1 MRWLLSKRLR
11 SYALLAGAASLI
23 LNLALLIPSIYML
36 QVFDRVFSSRSEETL
51 VMLSLLALVA
61 LVLGYFVDSVRAEAL
76 GCAGRAL
83 DRHLSPRALA
93 GTLHH
98 AAVHAGMGNTD
109 VLRDI
114 SALRNFLASGGMLA
128 IFDAP
133 WVPVYL
139 LVITLMHP
147 LLGVT
152 ATIGAALL
160 LTLAAATELLTRRQ
174 TEDAQQ
180 KGRSASE
187 FAQALTRNAEVIV
200 GMGMLRQAVDAWT
213 ERHEQLLSVQE
224 SARHRSVRLSAAARM
239 TRQAL
244 QIAMLALGAWL
255 VLDEKASPGIMV
267 AATILLGRALQPV
280 EQLIGGWKATIEA
293 RSAWE
298 RLCRRVVRNSET
310 TVELPNPK
318 GKLELEGVVHTLVPG
333 RAPFIRGVSLQ
344 LTPGESL
351 GIIGPSASGKT
362 TLLRL
367 MLGIL
372 KPQSGVVRLDG
383 TDISQW
389 NRDELGDHIGYLPQ
403 DVELFTGSVAQNIA
417 RLGEVDSSAVI
428 EAAQLAGV
436 HELIVRL
443 PEGYETQ
450 IGHGGA
456 ILSGG
461 QRQRI
466 GLARALYGNP
476 RFIVLDEP
484 NANLDAE
491 GELALSNAMKGLKQ
505 RGVTLVVVAHRSNLL
520 SQLDKMAVLRDGCL
534 QAFDR
539 TEVVLSQLG
548 ANVRPLHSVPLSRL
562 GPVEMQR

>member
-11 SYALLAGAASLI
+11 SYTLLSAAASLI

-51 VMLSLLALVA
+51 LMLSLLASVA

-76 GCAGRAL
+76 GLAGQAL

-93 GTLHH
+93 GTLHQ
-98 AAVHAGMGNTD
+98 AAVSPGSGNTD
-109 VLRDI
+109 ALRDI
-114 SALRNFLASGGMLA
+114 SALRTFLASGGMLA

-133 WVPVYL
+133 WVPIYL

-147 LLGVT
+147 LLGLI
-152 ATIGAALL
+152 ATIGASILL
-160 LTLAAATELLTRRQ
+160 ALAAATEMLTRQ
-174 TEDAQQ
+174 YTEDAQQ
-180 KGRSASE
+180 KGRSATE
-187 FAQALTRNAEVIV
+187 YAHALTRNAEVIV

-213 ERHEQLLSVQE
+213 ERHEELLTAQA
-224 SARHRSVRLSAAARM
+224 SAKHRSVRLSAAARM

-255 VLDEKASPGIMV
+255 VLNEKASPGIMV

-280 EQLIGGWKATIEA
+280 EQLISGWKATIEA

-298 RLCRRVVRNSET
+298 RLRRRVVRHGTAS
-310 TVELPNPK
+310 VQLPAPK
-318 GKLELEGVVHTLVPG
+318 GKLDVEGVVHTLAPG
-333 RAPFIRGVSLQ
+333 RAPFIRGISLR

-367 MLGIL
+367 VLGIL

-389 NRDELGDHIGYLPQ
+389 NRDELGGHVGYLPQ

-417 RLGEVDSSAVI
+417 RLGAIDSSAVI

-436 HELIVRL
+436 HEMIVRL

-450 IGHGGA
+450 IGNGGA

-466 GLARALYGNP
+466 GLARALYGGP
-476 RFIVLDEP
+476 RLVVLDEP
-484 NANLDAE
+484 NASLDAE
-491 GELALSNAMKGLKQ
+491 GEAALASALQGLKQ
-505 RGVTLVVVAHRSNLL
+505 RAVTLVVVSHRSNLL
-520 SQLDKMAVLRDGCL
+520 SQLDKLAVLRDGCL
-534 QAFDR
+534 EAFDR
-539 TEVVLSQLG
+539 TDIVLARLE
-548 ANVRPLHSVPLSRL
+548 ANVRPLHRIPAARL
-562 GPVEMQR
+562 GVVEAQR

>member
-11 SYALLAGAASLI
+11 SYTLLSAAASLI

-51 VMLSLLALVA
+51 LMLSLLASVA

-76 GCAGRAL
+76 GLAGQAL

-93 GTLHH
+93 GTLHQ
-98 AAVHAGMGNTD
+98 AAVSPGSGNTD
-109 VLRDI
+109 ALRDI
-114 SALRNFLASGGMLA
+114 SALRSFLASGVMLA

-133 WVPVYL
+133 WVPIYL

-147 LLGVT
+147 LLGLI
-152 ATIGAALL
+152 ATIGASILL
-160 LTLAAATELLTRRQ
+160 ALAAATEMLTRQ
-174 TEDAQQ
+174 YTEDAQQ
-180 KGRSASE
+180 KGRSATE
-187 FAQALTRNAEVIV
+187 YAHDLTRNADVNV
-200 GMGMLRQAVDAWT
+200 GMGMLRQADDAWT
-213 ERHEQLLSVQE
+213 ERHEELLTAQA
-224 SARHRSVRLSAAARM
+224 SAKHRSVRLSAAARM

-244 QIAMLALGAWL
+244 QIAMLARGAWV
-255 VLDEKASPGIMV
+255 VLYEKASPGIMA

-280 EQLIGGWKATIEA
+280 EQLISGWKATIEA

-298 RLCRRVVRNSET
+298 RLRRRVVRHGTAS
-310 TVELPNPK
+310 VQLPAPK
-318 GKLELEGVVHTLVPG
+318 GKLDVEGVVHTLAPG
-333 RAPFIRGVSLQ
+333 RAPFIRGISLR

-367 MLGIL
+367 VLGIL

-389 NRDELGDHIGYLPQ
+389 NRDELGGHVGYLPQ
-403 DVELFTGSVAQNIA
+403 DVELYTGSVAQNIA
-417 RLGEVDSSAVI
+417 RLGAIESSAVI

-436 HELIVRL
+436 HEMIVRL

-450 IGHGGA
+450 IGNGGA

-466 GLARALYGNP
+466 GLARALYGGP
-476 RFIVLDEP
+476 RLVVLDEP
-484 NANLDAE
+484 NASLDAE
-491 GELALSNAMKGLKQ
+491 GEAALASALQGLKQ
-505 RGVTLVVVAHRSNLL
+505 RAVTLVVVSHRSNLL
-520 SQLDKMAVLRDGCL
+520 SQLDKLAVLRDGCL
-534 QAFDR
+534 EAFDR
-539 TEVVLSQLG
+539 TDIVLARLE
-548 ANVRPLHSVPLSRL
+548 ANVRPLHRIPAARL
-562 GPVEMQR
+562 GVVEAQR

>member
-51 VMLSLLALVA
+51 LMLSLLALLA

-76 GCAGRAL
+76 GCAGRVL

-93 GTLHH
+93 GSLQH
-98 AAVHAGMGNTD
+98 AALYAGTGNTD

-133 WVPVYL
+133 WVPIYL

-152 ATIGAALL
+152 ATIGALL
-160 LTLAAATELLTRRQ
+160 LLALAAATEMLTRQ
-174 TEDAQQ
+174 HTEDAQH
-180 KGRSASE
+180 KGRLASE
-187 FAQALTRNAEVIV
+187 YAQALTRNAEVIV
-200 GMGMLRQAVDAWT
+200 GMGMLRRAVDAWT
-213 ERHEQLLSVQE
+213 ERHEELLGAQE
-224 SARHRSVRLSAAARM
+224 GAKRRSVRLSAAARM

-280 EQLIGGWKATIEA
+280 EQLISGWKATIEA
-293 RSAWE
+293 RSAWQ
-298 RLCRRVVRNSET
+298 RLCHRVVRDSKT
-310 TVELPNPK
+310 GVELPVPK
-318 GKLELEGVVHTLVPG
+318 GKLDLEGVVHTLAPG
-333 RAPFIRGVSLQ
+333 RPPFIRGISFR

-389 NRDELGDHIGYLPQ
+389 NRDQLGSYIGYLPQ
-403 DVELFTGSVAQNIA
+403 DVELFAGSVAQNIA

-428 EAAQLAGV
+428 EAAKLAGV

-461 QRQRI
+461 QRQRV
-466 GLARALYGNP
+466 GLARALYGQP

-491 GELALSNAMKGLKQ
+491 GEIALSNVLKGLKQ
-505 RGVTLVVVAHRSNLL
+505 RAVTLVVVAHRSNLL
-520 SQLDKMAVLRDGCL
+520 SQLDKLAVLRDGCL
-534 QAFDR
+534 EAFDR
-539 TEVVLSQLG
+539 TDIVLSRLE
-548 ANVRPLHSVPLSRL
+548 ANVRPLHRLAASRL
-562 GPVEMQR
+562 GIVEAQR

>member
-11 SYALLAGAASLI
+11 SYAVLAGAASLI

-93 GTLHH
+93 GTLQH
-98 AAVHAGMGNTD
+98 AAVYAGTGNTD

-133 WVPVYL
+133 WVPIYL

-147 LLGVT
+147 LLGLT
-152 ATIGAALL
+152 ATMGAALL
-160 LTLAAATELLTRRQ
+160 LALAAATEMLTRGH
-174 TEDAQQ
+174 TENAQQ

-187 FAQALTRNAEVIV
+187 YAQALTRNAEVIV

-213 ERHEQLLSVQE
+213 ERHEELLSAQE
-224 SARHRSVRLSAAARM
+224 GAKHRSVRLSAAARM

-293 RSAWE
+293 RTAWE
-298 RLCRRVVRNSET
+298 RLCRRVVRDSTT
-310 TVELPNPK
+310 TVELPAPK
-318 GKLELEGVVHTLVPG
+318 GKLDVEGVVHTLVPG
-333 RAPFIRGVSLQ
+333 RAPFIRGISLR

-372 KPQSGVVRLDG
+372 EPQSGVVRLDG
-383 TDISQW
+383 TDISRW
-389 NRDELGDHIGYLPQ
+389 NRNELGGHIGYLPQ

-417 RLGEVDSSAVI
+417 RLGAVDSSAVI

-461 QRQRI
+461 QRQRV
-466 GLARALYGNP
+466 GLARALYGDP
-476 RFIVLDEP
+476 RLIVLDEP

-491 GELALSNAMKGLKQ
+491 GEIALSNALKGLKQ

-520 SQLDKMAVLRDGCL
+520 SQLDKLAVLRDGCL
-534 QAFDR
+534 EAFDR
-539 TEVVLSQLG
+539 TDVVLSRLE
-548 ANVRPLHSVPLSRL
+548 ANVRPLHRLAASRI
-562 GPVEMQR
+562 GVVEMQR